1 MKQPNFLYVD
11 TNSQKLKVDQD
22 FCCCVWSKMGEANV
36 ASGF

>member
-11 TNSQKLKVDQD
+11 TNSQKLKVDED
-22 FCCCVWSKMGEANV
+22 FSGWVWSKMGEANL